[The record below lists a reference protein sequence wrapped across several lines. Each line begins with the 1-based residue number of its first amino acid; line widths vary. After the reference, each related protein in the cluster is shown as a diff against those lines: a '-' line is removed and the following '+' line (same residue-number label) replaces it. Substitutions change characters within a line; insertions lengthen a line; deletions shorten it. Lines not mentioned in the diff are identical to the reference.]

1 MELVSLL
8 FISISFSQF
17 RSNFSSLMVYF
28 LIQALASLSIVV
40 FWAFSSP
47 FFLSLFLFL
56 KLSSFPFHSW
66 YLSVCYSFPNVC
78 LLFASTLQ
86 KLPPFLL
93 LSTDTQSYSTTM
105 FFFCSIA
112 TVWLLGSS
120 MLASSDMRYLLILS
134 SVANNSWLLLA
145 FCTSDL
151 FILFFFFLS
160 YSFSFYLI
168 LFLFNAHSSPSFSL
182 SLSKGQKF
190 LLLIV
195 VSNMSAFPPFPMF
208 FVKLVLLFSLFSFLE
223 WFSSG
228 FLMLLLLGNGLL
240 VIGYFQCLMKLYFY
254 EFTAAPLYIV
264 F

>member
-1 MELVSLL
+1 MFLFFSPLSYLFCVLYLIVLVFQSFQSDFLFSWLVMELVSLL

-160 YSFSFYLI
+160 YSFSF
-168 LFLFNAHSSPSFSL
+168 
-182 SLSKGQKF
+182 
-190 LLLIV
+190 
-195 VSNMSAFPPFPMF
+195 
-208 FVKLVLLFSLFSFLE
+208 
-223 WFSSG
+223 
-228 FLMLLLLGNGLL
+228 
-240 VIGYFQCLMKLYFY
+240 
-254 EFTAAPLYIV
+254 
-264 F
+264 